1 MSEASAADVDNSQ
14 IRIEVTFTHAAY
26 TVSYMTN
33 VIRLLQITTG
43 ERATKAKTKQLCGAD
58 ACMFALYPAMHL
70 MDPQHSLGMCH
81 GIW

>member
-1 MSEASAADVDNSQ
+1 MQLALSA
-14 IRIEVTFTHAAY
+14 TH
-26 TVSYMTN
+26 MTKI
-33 VIRLLQITTG
+33 IRLLQITTG